1 MRKRILVPLVGVMML
16 AMSAAPALASA
27 PENDHNCYGAN
38 TSYYGSTGAFR
49 DPSTVGFPYEHYGP
63 LVRDIAH
70 SSPGA
75 VGEGQRGLADALAN
89 CGG

>member
-1 MRKRILVPLVGVMML
+1 MRRIVLLVAML
-16 AMSAAPALASA
+16 AMLAFLAAPALAAA
-27 PENDHNCYGAN
+27 PENDHNCYGVT

-63 LVRDIAH
+63 LTRDTAR
-70 SSPGA
+70 SYPGA
-75 VGEGQRGLADALAN
+75 EGEGQRGLADALAN